1 MSSFLTGNEYPAMV
15 EYAPFQKIP
24 KRAGNKKKDIRVGTI
39 DQDPDFMAFLES
51 LEKPESVQLPTL
63 EVVLEEIQAHERE
76 LKGTDELM
84 CLSWFFFL

>member
-1 MSSFLTGNEYPAMV
+1 MV

-24 KRAGNKKKDIRVGTI
+24 KRTGNKKKDIRAGTI

-51 LEKPESVQLPTL
+51 LEKPETVQLPTL

-76 LKGTDELM
+76 LKGIDEQM
-84 CLSWFFFL
+84 CLS